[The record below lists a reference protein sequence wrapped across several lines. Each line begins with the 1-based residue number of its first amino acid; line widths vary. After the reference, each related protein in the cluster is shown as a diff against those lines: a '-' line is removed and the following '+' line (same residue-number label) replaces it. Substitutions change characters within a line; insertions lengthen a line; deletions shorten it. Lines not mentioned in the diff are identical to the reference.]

1 MSRKKKS
8 IKEKVNELPI
18 VADLKFRR
26 FFSQGTPETFYIIE
40 KFLELAISDNIKVTN
55 ITCQKHVFDSDQ
67 NENVTDLEIEA
78 EGKEKVWIEMQRW
91 NNKKEELSF
100 FRWEKLRLTQLELH
114 ENEQCFLLVLYDTE
128 DGSDELWQDFRDEE
142 MAVYSMMSKKPLEKT
157 NIYLF
162 PVVANG
168 VMIFLNLNKLSQRK
182 DEIGEIC
189 HDLLAPGGVKLRNSA
204 MEKRRKE
211 AFTKKVVKE
220 MCKYVR
226 AICDEENEELIK
238 KAENL
243 ALRNE
248 DLAIKNEDL
257 AIKAETLTNEYNMV
271 KNQNA
276 DLIKILIT
284 EGFSDIEIASR
295 ANLSIEEVEAVRSTL

>member
-1 MSRKKKS
+1 
-8 IKEKVNELPI
+8 
-18 VADLKFRR
+18 
-26 FFSQGTPETFYIIE
+26 
-40 KFLELAISDNIKVTN
+40 
-55 ITCQKHVFDSDQ
+55 
-67 NENVTDLEIEA
+67 
-78 EGKEKVWIEMQRW
+78 
-91 NNKKEELSF
+91 
-100 FRWEKLRLTQLELH
+100 
-114 ENEQCFLLVLYDTE
+114 
-128 DGSDELWQDFRDEE
+128 
-142 MAVYSMMSKKPLEKT
+142 
-157 NIYLF
+157 
-162 PVVANG
+162 
-168 VMIFLNLNKLSQRK
+168 
-182 DEIGEIC
+182 
-189 HDLLAPGGVKLRNSA
+189 
-204 MEKRRKE
+204 
-211 AFTKKVVKE
+211 

-284 EGFSDIEIASR
+284 AGFSDKEIASR

>member
-1 MSRKKKS
+1 
-8 IKEKVNELPI
+8 
-18 VADLKFRR
+18 
-26 FFSQGTPETFYIIE
+26 
-40 KFLELAISDNIKVTN
+40 
-55 ITCQKHVFDSDQ
+55 
-67 NENVTDLEIEA
+67 
-78 EGKEKVWIEMQRW
+78 
-91 NNKKEELSF
+91 
-100 FRWEKLRLTQLELH
+100 
-114 ENEQCFLLVLYDTE
+114 
-128 DGSDELWQDFRDEE
+128 
-142 MAVYSMMSKKPLEKT
+142 
-157 NIYLF
+157 
-162 PVVANG
+162 
-168 VMIFLNLNKLSQRK
+168 
-182 DEIGEIC
+182 
-189 HDLLAPGGVKLRNSA
+189 

>member
-1 MSRKKKS
+1 
-8 IKEKVNELPI
+8 
-18 VADLKFRR
+18 
-26 FFSQGTPETFYIIE
+26 
-40 KFLELAISDNIKVTN
+40 
-55 ITCQKHVFDSDQ
+55 
-67 NENVTDLEIEA
+67 
-78 EGKEKVWIEMQRW
+78 
-91 NNKKEELSF
+91 
-100 FRWEKLRLTQLELH
+100 
-114 ENEQCFLLVLYDTE
+114 
-128 DGSDELWQDFRDEE
+128 
-142 MAVYSMMSKKPLEKT
+142 
-157 NIYLF
+157 
-162 PVVANG
+162 
-168 VMIFLNLNKLSQRK
+168 
-182 DEIGEIC
+182 
-189 HDLLAPGGVKLRNSA
+189 

-284 EGFSDIEIASR
+284 AGFSDKEIASR
-295 ANLSIEEVEAVRSTL
+295 ANLNLKEVEAVRSAL